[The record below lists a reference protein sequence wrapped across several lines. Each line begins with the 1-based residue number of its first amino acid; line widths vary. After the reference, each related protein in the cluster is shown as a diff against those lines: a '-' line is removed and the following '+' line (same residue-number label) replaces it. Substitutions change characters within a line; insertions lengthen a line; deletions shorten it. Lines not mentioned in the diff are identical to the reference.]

1 MYFFSTLLKIYIFK
15 YAKKKTS
22 LESIP
27 AFIQRLRSKD
37 YGFDV
42 NLGYVVR
49 SYLRKR
55 FIFLKNFLK
64 EEK

>member
-1 MYFFSTLLKIYIFK
+1 MYFFLLSSRFIYSNMQ
-15 YAKKKTS
+15 KKTS

-42 NLGYVVR
+42 NLCYVVR